1 MLYTK
6 TGRLYDLKIDSK
18 YYTSL
23 DNWLPTEDAIYYFH
37 AYYDLHQGIKILN
50 CLGTKQWDHLRTDP
64 TAKFLYENCNETFTY
79 TLAQDIKSVIEQK
92 QIPAEKIYLIVMDE
106 VHRKFLKDRLHELQ
120 IYGIT
125 IGVYNDLLKKTQ
137 IPPVSFN
144 TEKKFSA
151 LSRNYR
157 GWRLQVYAEMVKR
170 DILKNF
176 NYSFYNIFPY
186 GEVTYYSQET
196 MLADLNNNSF
206 EVNTAVTDWLSKVP
220 YTLDDPA
227 DVVTNKWNNATYNC
241 VMSADFHLLIE
252 THYDLSYYVPGFKEY
267 QGGNPRSLAPSS
279 ITEKTNKPIACARPF
294 IAFSTPYFLEDVR
307 QLGFETFSPYINE
320 DYDKE
325 HNNHKRLNMIVDEI
339 ERIVNLPVD
348 EYSNLVKECQSIAV
362 RNQQKLLSKKDNL
375 VYNEDFNFLRDYLEP
390 QSNIQIL

>member
-1 MLYTK
+1 MIYSK
-6 TGRLYDLKIDSK
+6 TGRLYDLKVTLGYIA
-18 YYTSL
+18 SL
-23 DNWLPTEDAIYYFH
+23 DKWIPADNAIYYFH
-37 AYYDLHQGIKILN
+37 AYYDLHHGIKILD
-50 CLGTKQWDHLRTDP
+50 CLEEKQWEHLRIDP
-64 TAKFLYENCNETFTY
+64 SAKFLYENCNETFTY
-79 TLAQDIKSVIEQK
+79 TLAHDLKNIIEQK

-106 VHRKFLKDRLHELQ
+106 VHKKFLKDRLTELN
-120 IYGIT
+120 IVGIT
-125 IGVYNDLLKKTQ
+125 IGVYNDLLGKTH
-137 IPPVSFN
+137 IPQGKFS

-157 GWRLQVYAEMVKR
+157 SWRLQVYAEMVKR

-186 GEVTYYSQET
+186 GEVKYYSQET
-196 MLADLNNNSF
+196 MLTDLSNNGF
-206 EVNTAVTDWLSKVP
+206 EVNTTVTNWLSKVP

-241 VMSADFHLLIE
+241 VLSADFHLLIE

-267 QGGNPRSLAPSS
+267 QGENPRNLAPSS

-294 IAFSTPYFLEDVR
+294 IVFSTPYFLEDVR

-320 DYDKE
+320 SYDLE
-325 HNNHKRLNMIVDEI
+325 TDNYKRLNMIVDEI
-339 ERIVNLPVD
+339 ERITNLSVD
-348 EYSNLVKECQSIAV
+348 EYNILVENCHSIAV
-362 RNQQKLLSKKDNL
+362 RNQQKLLFKKDNL
-375 VYNEDFNFLRDYLEP
+375 QYNEKFNFLRDYFEP